1 MRRATIAYEPLFNG
15 VPTFFRASV
24 REAQNRTHGLDY
36 ESAGWHFADL
46 LSETDNDEEKAGELD
61 RIIDVRSGEQ
71 LLAFLR
77 REYPRCL
84 ALVPARRRAKFIGG
98 VWRAID
104 EGRGR

>member
-1 MRRATIAYEPLFNG
+1 VRRATIAYEPLFNG
-15 VPTFFRASV
+15 VPSFFRACV
-24 REAQNRTHGLDY
+24 REAQNRTNGSDY

-46 LSETDNDEEKAGELD
+46 LSETGDDEEKAAELD
-61 RIIDVRSGEQ
+61 RIIVARGDEQ

-84 ALVPARRRAKFIGG
+84 ALVPPRRREKFIAG

>member
-15 VPTFFRASV
+15 VPSFFRASV
-24 REAQNRTHGLDY
+24 RDAQNRTHGLDY
-36 ESAGWHFADL
+36 ESAGWQFAGL
-46 LSETDNDEEKAGELD
+46 LSEADDDEEKAAELD
-61 RIIDVRSGEQ
+61 RIIDAGNDEQ

-84 ALVPARRRAKFIGG
+84 ALVPLRRRTKFIAG
-98 VWRAID
+98 VWRGID

>member
-1 MRRATIAYEPLFNG
+1 MRRATTAYEPLFHG
-15 VPTFFRASV
+15 VPSFFRACV
-24 REAQNRTHGLDY
+24 RDAQNRTHGLDY
-36 ESAGWHFADL
+36 ESAGWQFAGL
-46 LSETDNDEEKAGELD
+46 LSEADDDKEKGVELD
-61 RIIDVRSGEQ
+61 RILAARNDEQ

-84 ALVPARRRAKFIGG
+84 ALVPPRRREKFIAG